1 MDFAGGSFIFLA
13 FVVLFI
19 VAIAYGYWSVKGSG
33 INARRDRTGLVSVGK
48 DPTTDV
54 STWGRGSDSSRT
66 RRRRMTPVEQRTAE
80 AIDSSAPDGRN
91 PAWRAR
97 VGASVQLVAPVDPAR
112 DHVRGP
118 ADAEVTLV
126 EYGEYEC
133 PYCKEAHAAVAEL
146 EERFG
151 DGLRLVYRHL
161 PLSVHPYAEGAAVAA
176 EAAHRQGRFWEM
188 HDAMNRTK
196 KDLKPELLRQLAGK
210 VGLDLERFEADVADP
225 ALLARV
231 REDFETGIASGANG
245 TPTFFIENV
254 RYDDDFDVEDLAAA
268 VEAARGVVARGAPED
283 APASPGRRGGARL
296 RRGAEGAAARAAPP
310 CESARPRRR

>member
-54 STWGRGSDSSRT
+54 STWGRGSASSRGGK
-66 RRRRMTPVEQRTAE
+66 RRMTPLENRTAE
-80 AIDSSAPDGRN
+80 AIDATAGAERD

-97 VGASVQLVAPVDPAR
+97 VGSTVQLAAPVDPAR

-118 ADAEVTLV
+118 DDAEVTLV

-133 PYCKEAHAAVAEL
+133 PYCKEAHATVGEL

-151 DGLRLVYRHL
+151 DALRLVYRHL
-161 PLSVHPYAEGAAVAA
+161 PLEIHPHAEGAAIAA
-176 EAAHRQGRFWEM
+176 EAAARQGRFWEM
-188 HDAMNRTK
+188 HDAINRAK
-196 KDLKPELLRQLAGK
+196 KAPTPELLRTLAK
-210 VGLDLERFEADVADP
+210 KAGLDVERFEADLADP
-225 ALLARV
+225 ALRTRV
-231 REDFETGIASGANG
+231 REDFTSGLASGANG
-245 TPTFFIENV
+245 TPTFFINNV
-254 RYDDDFDVEDLAAA
+254 RYDDDFDVEELAAA
-268 VEAARGVVARGAPED
+268 VEAARAVAAT
-283 APASPGRRGGARL
+283 A
-296 RRGAEGAAARAAPP
+296 
-310 CESARPRRR
+310 